1 MDIKYFLQNPRRF
14 LYGILIATSR
24 FWPAKIYLK
33 VYYYIVHGKKLNL
46 SNPKTFN
53 DKLNWMKLYYHN
65 ELFKK
70 LVDKYEVKDYVSKMI
85 GKEYVVENY
94 GVWNSFD
101 EINFKILPERFVLKG
116 THDSGGAF
124 ICTEKSTFDLN
135 SVKINLT
142 KNLARNYYYPRREW
156 VYKDSNPRIIAD
168 QLLDD
173 GSGCELKDYKFWCFD
188 GEPKV
193 MYITNKG
200 KKIEENFYDMDFKI
214 LDINHGYP
222 RTIPEYSKPE
232 NFELMKYLAA
242 QLSQNIPFVRIDF
255 FNIKGRIYF
264 GEFTFYDWAG
274 LQPFADDKWDIE
286 LGSWINLPI

>member
-46 SNPKTFN
+46 SNPQTFN

-70 LVDKYEVKDYVSKMI
+70 LVDKYEVNDYVSKMI

-193 MYITNKG
+193 M
-200 KKIEENFYDMDFKI
+200 
-214 LDINHGYP
+214 
-222 RTIPEYSKPE
+222 
-232 NFELMKYLAA
+232 
-242 QLSQNIPFVRIDF
+242 
-255 FNIKGRIYF
+255 
-264 GEFTFYDWAG
+264 
-274 LQPFADDKWDIE
+274 
-286 LGSWINLPI
+286 